1 MPWSQPSIN
10 KASLP
15 GLIIHMN
22 AFHNLRIGTKL
33 YAGFATVVALLLVIA
48 VFSLLRIG
56 AIAGAIDAQDAV
68 LDTKL
73 DPLYVMREA
82 LDQTGLAAR
91 NAYIFTSV
99 DDARKELD
107 IVDAQKG
114 IYLAALAKAAPRFGG
129 NAHFAAVNDGL
140 LRMAE
145 ELKRPR
151 VYRDAGKMEEYG
163 RFLVDECS
171 PLRRRI
177 VADIDLVLHETQKE
191 AQQASA
197 LATRE
202 QDMSVKWIVA
212 VAVVSLLAAGAIA
225 MLITRGLLRQLGG
238 EPRYAVEIAN
248 RISQGDLDVA
258 VHTVAGDN
266 HSLMFS
272 LKSMRDN
279 LANIVSRVRTGTD
292 TIAEASAEI
301 ASGNLDLSERT
312 EHQASSL
319 VEMASSMKQLV
330 DSVRANADSAAQ
342 ADSLAQTASAI
353 SLQGGAVV
361 GQVVDTMGLIDAS
374 SKKIVDIIGVIDG
387 IAFQTNILALNAA
400 VEAARAGEQGRGFAV
415 VASEVRSLAQ
425 RSADAAR
432 EIKTLIGTS
441 VKQVEAGT
449 QLVEQA
455 GSTMRD
461 VVEGIARVTSLMGE
475 ISASTL
481 EQRRGIDHIESAVS
495 DLDDVTHQNAA
506 LVEEAAAAA
515 QSLQMQASELAGVVD
530 LFKLASAVQARPAR
544 AAGST
549 GALRL
554 A

>member
-1 MPWSQPSIN
+1 MKTFN
-10 KASLP
+10 
-15 GLIIHMN
+15 
-22 AFHNLRIGTKL
+22 NLRIGTKL
-33 YAGFATVVALLLVIA
+33 YAGFAIVVALLLLIA
-48 VFSLLRIG
+48 TFSLLRIG
-56 AIAGAIDAQDAV
+56 AIADAIDVQDAV

-73 DPLYVMREA
+73 EPLYVMREA

-91 NAYIFTSV
+91 NAYIFTSA

-107 IVDAQKG
+107 IVDAQKA
-114 IYLAALAKAAPRFGG
+114 IYLAALAKVSPRFGAD
-129 NAHFAAVNDGL
+129 AHFAAVSDGL

-151 VYRDAGKMEEYG
+151 AYRDAGKMEEYG

-177 VADIDLVLHETQKE
+177 VADMEIVLRATQKE

-202 QDMSVKWIVA
+202 QDRSVKWIVA

-248 RISQGDLDVA
+248 RISHGDLDVA
-258 VHTVAGDN
+258 VRTAAGDD

-279 LANIVSRVRTGTD
+279 LANIVSKVRTGTD
-292 TIAEASAEI
+292 TIAEASTEI

-312 EHQASSL
+312 EQQASSL

-330 DSVRANADSAAQ
+330 ESVRANADSAAQ

-353 SLQGGAVV
+353 SVQGGAVV

-415 VASEVRSLAQ
+415 VAAEVRGLAQ

-432 EIKTLIGTS
+432 EIKTLIGNS

-449 QLVEQA
+449 ELVEQA
-455 GSTMRD
+455 GNTMRD

-481 EQRRGIDHIESAVS
+481 EQRRGIDHIETAVS

-530 LFKLASAVQARPAR
+530 LFKLAA
-544 AAGST
+544 
-549 GALRL
+549 
-554 A
+554 